1 MKETEI
7 LQNLENLFTDLAIE
21 IRYEKGDFTGGWFRY
36 RDKQQIVVNKDLSDT
51 QKIHIL
57 ASELKAKFD
66 LDHLYVVPALREVIE
81 HAGNLE

>member
-1 MKETEI
+1 MKEAEI
-7 LQNLENLFTDLAIE
+7 LQNLEKLFADLALE

-36 RDKQQIVVNKDLSDT
+36 RDKQQIVINKELTDS
-51 QKIHIL
+51 QKIQIL

-81 HAGNLE
+81 HAGSLE